1 MVVANKFKS
10 DQSDSDSGK
19 PILGTGGLPYT
30 FAQCCMPIPGDE
42 IIGHITAKGLVIHN
56 ANCSNVRDANKDP
69 EKFIK
74 VEWDTVVTANLDFQ
88 TGLRI
93 ELENRQGILS
103 EISNAVD
110 IAGSQI
116 DAINS
121 ETKDDGT
128 YLINLTVTVRDRLHL
143 AGIMRRIKTVP
154 NIKKIARRR

>member
-1 MVVANKFKS
+1 M
-10 DQSDSDSGK
+10 
-19 PILGTGGLPYT
+19 
-30 FAQCCMPIPGDE
+30 
-42 IIGHITAKGLVIHN
+42 IHN
-56 ANCSNVRDANKDP
+56 INCSNVRDADKDP

-74 VEWDTVVTANLDFQ
+74 VEWDNAVTANLDFQ

-103 EISNAVD
+103 ELSNGVD

-121 ETKDDGT
+121 EIKDDGT

-143 AGIMRRIKTVP
+143 EGVIRRLKDVP
-154 NIKKIARRR
+154 NVLKVVRRR